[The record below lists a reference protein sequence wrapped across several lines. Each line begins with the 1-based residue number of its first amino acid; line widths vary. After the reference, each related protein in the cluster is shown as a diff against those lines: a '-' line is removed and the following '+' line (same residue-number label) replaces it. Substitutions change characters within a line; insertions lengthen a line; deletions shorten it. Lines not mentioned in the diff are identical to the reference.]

1 MYLDASAIISIL
13 ANEDDAGY
21 LLAKIEMSIKPIMY
35 SSLTAYEAVV
45 SLARVYT
52 EDRIGSNKPIPKEFL
67 DDAQEA
73 VEQFLSLINARDIS
87 ISGTTH
93 RKALAANREYGKVVA
108 SPARLNLGDCFV
120 YALAKEYRLP
130 LLFKGDDFTKT
141 DIEPA

>member
-13 ANEDDAGY
+13 ANEDEGGY
-21 LLAKIEMSIKPIMY
+21 LLAKIEMSNRPIMY

-45 SLARVYT
+45 SLARIYT
-52 EDRIGSNKPIPKEFL
+52 DDRIGSNKPIPKEFL
-67 DDAQEA
+67 NDAQDQ
-73 VEQFLSLINARDIS
+73 VERFLTLINARDIS

-93 RKALAANREYGKVVA
+93 REALAANREYGKVVA

-141 DIEPA
+141 DIERA